1 MSGKLIATVGD
12 THTCPMVTGTTAHVG
27 GTIMTGA
34 SSVLV
39 NNKPVARMGDKVFCT
54 GCGMI
59 ATIIQGDANV
69 LIEGKPIAYIGC
81 MHSHGGVITSGQA
94 NAFISGTKTS
104 NIVTMPIEK
113 IDFPNITAKNMVLAS
128 LAGHG
133 EKLKEAK
140 DNIVKLKE
148 LAPVTQVAEDSNE
161 IKLITT
167 FAKDQ
172 LIYLTKNKP
181 KPLFLGL
188 FIKTFGMDIP
198 LEAFEELYTDIQ
210 NNAPILEAPLK
221 VKKEV
226 KGGREATF
234 YNNLQE
240 DIHEIHIAEAAVKKA
255 AEKENNKYRGELM
268 TILIEEYG
276 HYLDYLLRHHYAQ
289 TVRADAKQ
297 DEGAKFAYKLYSI
310 NPIEI
315 SKQHF
320 ATATIEGTETKL
332 IWYFTEVHEP
342 LQQYVNEERQK
353 KDDNLGNY
361 EFYKAGKLN
370 PSHDEYGHAD
380 IEDKAL
386 KNLINKYSKST
397 ILDPKLIAKKTQQ
410 ILDKIYLGNWMRDF
424 SQVAD
429 PMIVRPMANALQ
441 AAAEVSDDAFDKNK
455 SLNKA
460 IQTEIP
466 KNALSKDIKLSDE
479 KSTMT
484 YPTGIK
490 DADDSWLGIDIQIS
504 TSTKKFQPV
513 KVSVDF
519 IATAIEMA
527 AAKEFIN
534 KPDAKGRPTAYK
546 NTDDFSIIL
555 EKFRTEFKQIDIDV
569 LGVYRP
575 EEHIDN
581 PLGLGHADD
590 KGTDRKDDEL
600 HPKFLGYVAN
610 NSELHNIGV
619 FGMKNYIRGTK
630 KTYKTKVGGK
640 NVVSAYEYISTK
652 LKSAAKGGFNNTD
665 SLVDLGAALHT
676 LEDYFAHTNYTELSL
691 IKSQQAA
698 VFPWVD
704 YIKETGFRY
713 NYQDILNE
721 KRIDKKYLLFPEN
734 KLKGVTNKL
743 AACLPLVTGTFGK
756 VDTAASVLPIVN
768 EHLFGIEVK
777 PWIKTKPGERTFA
790 DIMMLEMAKDFD
802 NGTEGNNFK
811 FANYVQTAFTF
822 RDYLVKAKDI
832 ILHDKIEESLHFVFE
847 YMGMLFSFMQYF
859 TASASISSLND
870 AQVALNNDLDRMA
883 TGSFSIG
890 TNPSHTQIAKD
901 DTAQALHDLSSQLA
915 IYAVEH
921 IGEAIFDCWQSNKS
935 PKEALRL
942 LDICMQHPA
951 VSDWQDGIVND
962 WAAKNKQK
970 VCDACSPSIVVERVL
985 HTIEHLE
992 EGLKATEA
1000 FVNNTQIIDQLG
1012 AFYNK
1017 QTDKKVD
1024 VKGLKKNIN
1033 DALENCNLLIVKTKK
1048 VKEKWDKKYPKPDN
1062 CIVLGVGETK
1072 LHHIKPNE
1080 TLTSIA
1086 TIYNT
1091 DVATLKALNKTVI
1104 IGEDTIQTGS
1114 YLKIPENEKTNHSN
1128 ETNHHNNN

>member
-1 MSGKLIATVGD
+1 MSGKLIATQGD
-12 THTCPMVTGTTAHVG
+12 THTCPMVTGTTPHVG
-27 GTIMTGA
+27 GTIISGA
-34 SSVLV
+34 KTVLLHDR
-39 NNKPVARMGDKVFCT
+39 PIARMGDKCICT
-54 GCGMI
+54 GCGAI
-59 ATIIQGDANV
+59 CTIIQGDANILV
-69 LIEGKPIAYIGC
+69 EGKPIAYVGC
-81 MHSHGGVITSGQA
+81 MTSHGGVITSGQA
-94 NAFISGTKTS
+94 NAFISGTKTP

-133 EKLKEAK
+133 A
-140 DNIVKLKE
+140 KLKE
-148 LAPVTQVAEDSNE
+148 LAPVTEVAEDSTE
-161 IKLITT
+161 VTLTTT

-181 KPLFLGL
+181 KPLFLAL

-210 NNAPILEAPLK
+210 NDAPILEAPLK

-255 AEKENNKYRGELM
+255 VEQENNEYRGELM

-276 HYLDYLLRHHYAQ
+276 HYLDYLLRHKYAQ
-289 TVRADAKQ
+289 TVKADAKQ

-315 SKQHF
+315 SEQHF
-320 ATATIEGTETKL
+320 ATATIEGKEVKL
-332 IWYFTEVHEP
+332 IWNFKEVHEP
-342 LQQYVNEERQK
+342 LQEYVNEERQK

-370 PSHDEYGHAD
+370 PSHGEYGHAD

-386 KNLINKYSKST
+386 KIIIQNYLSEDFEDDKLELEVQKT
-397 ILDPKLIAKKTQQ
+397 LDR
-410 ILDKIYLGNWMRDF
+410 IYLGNWMRDF
-424 SQVAD
+424 SQAAD

-441 AAAEVSDDAFDKNK
+441 AAANVSDDALDKNK
-455 SLNKA
+455 SLEKA

-466 KNALSKDIKLSDE
+466 KDALSKDIKLSDE

-504 TSTKKFQPV
+504 TSIKKFQPV

-546 NTDDFSIIL
+546 ETDDFSIIL

-590 KGTDRKDDEL
+590 KGNDRKDDEL
-600 HPKFLGYVAN
+600 HPKFLGFVAN
-610 NSELHNIGV
+610 NSKLHTIGD
-619 FGMKNYIRGTK
+619 FGMKNYIRGAETAYETK
-630 KTYKTKVGGK
+630 TGGK
-640 NVVSAYEYISTK
+640 SVVSAYEYIRTK

-676 LEDYFAHTNYTELSL
+676 LEDYFAHTNYAELSL
-691 IKSQQAA
+691 IKTQQTA

-704 YIKETGFRY
+704 YVKETGFRY

-721 KRIDKKYLLFPEN
+721 KSINPKYLLFPES
-734 KLKGVTNKL
+734 KLKGVANKL

-802 NGTEGNNFK
+802 NGTEGNDFK

-832 ILHDKIEESLHFVFE
+832 ILHDKIEESLHFISE

-870 AQVALNNDLDRMA
+870 AQVALNNDLDHMA

-921 IGEAIFDCWQSNKS
+921 IGGAIFDCWQSNKS

-951 VSDWQDGIVND
+951 VSDWQDGIVNS

-985 HTIEHLE
+985 HTVEHLE
-992 EGLKATEA
+992 EGLKATDT
-1000 FVNNTQIIDQLG
+1000 FVNHTQIIDQLG

-1024 VKGLKKNIN
+1024 VKGLKRNIN
-1033 DALENCNLLIVKTKK
+1033 DALENCNRLIVKTKK

-1062 CIVLGVGETK
+1062 CVVLGIGEIK
-1072 LHHIKPNE
+1072 LHHIKPKE

-1086 TIYNT
+1086 IKYNT
-1091 DVATLKALNKTVI
+1091 EVATLKTLNKTVI

-1114 YLKIPENEKTNHSN
+1114 YLKIPKNKKTNHSN
-1128 ETNHHNNN
+1128 ETNHQHNH

>member
-12 THTCPMVTGTTAHVG
+12 THTCPMVTGTVPHVG
-27 GTIMTGA
+27 GTIISGYAKM
-34 SSVLV
+34 LV
-39 NNKPVARMGDKVFCT
+39 NNRPVARMGDKVICT

-59 ATIIQGDANV
+59 ATIIKGDANV
-69 LIEGKPIAYIGC
+69 LVGGKPVAYLGC
-81 MHSHGGVITSGQA
+81 MTSHGGVITSGQA
-94 NAFISGTKTS
+94 NAFISGTKTP
-104 NIVTMPIEK
+104 NIVTMPVEK
-113 IDFPNITAKNMVLAS
+113 IDFPNITAKNIVLAS

-133 EKLKEAK
+133 AKLKQAK
-140 DNIVKLKE
+140 ENIEKLKE
-148 LAPVTQVAEDSNE
+148 LAPVTEVSENSSE
-161 IKLITT
+161 VTLTT
-167 FAKDQ
+167 SFAKDQ

-181 KPLFLGL
+181 KPLFLAF

-198 LEAFEELYTDIQ
+198 LEAFEELHTDIQ
-210 NNAPILEAPLK
+210 NDAPILEATLK

-240 DIHEIHIAEAAVKKA
+240 DIHEIHIAEATVKKA
-255 AEKENNKYRGELM
+255 TEQENNEYRGELM

-276 HYLDYLLRHHYAQ
+276 HYLDYLLRHKYAQ
-289 TVRADAKQ
+289 TIKADAKQ

-315 SKQHF
+315 SEQHF
-320 ATATIEGTETKL
+320 ATATIDGTETKL
-332 IWYFTEVHEP
+332 IWDFTAVHEP
-342 LQQYVNEERQK
+342 LQEYVNEDRQK
-353 KDDNLGNY
+353 QDDNLGNY

-370 PSHDEYGHAD
+370 PSHGEYGHAD

-386 KNLINKYSKST
+386 KKIFLRLEEDKVISKGST
-397 ILDPKLIAKKTQQ
+397 QSYLDG
-410 ILDKIYLGNWMRDF
+410 IYLGNWMRDF
-424 SQVAD
+424 SQAAD

-441 AAAEVSDDAFDKNK
+441 AAAEVSDDALDKNK
-455 SLNKA
+455 SLEKA

-466 KNALSKDIKLSDE
+466 KDALSKDIKLSDK
-479 KSTMT
+479 KSTLT
-484 YPTGIK
+484 YPTGIT
-490 DADDSWLGIDIQIS
+490 DADDSWLGVDIQIS

-546 NTDDFSIIL
+546 DTDDFSIIL

-581 PLGLGHADD
+581 PLGLGHVDAKGGDREDD
-590 KGTDRKDDEL
+590 KL

-610 NSELHNIGV
+610 DSKLHDIGS
-619 FGMKNYIRGTK
+619 FGMKKYIRGGEEKYSTK
-630 KTYKTKVGGK
+630 KTGGK
-640 NVVSAYEYISTK
+640 SVITAYEYIRTK
-652 LKSAAKGGFNNTD
+652 LKSAAKGGFNNID

-691 IKSQQAA
+691 IKTQQTA

-721 KRIDKKYLLFPEN
+721 KRIDSKYLLFPEN
-734 KLKGVTNKL
+734 ELKGVTNKL

-802 NGTEGNNFK
+802 NGTEGNDFK

-832 ILHDKIEESLHFVFE
+832 ILHDKIEESLHFIAE

-870 AQVALNNDLDRMA
+870 AQVALNKDLDHMA
-883 TGSFSIG
+883 TGTFSIG
-890 TNPSHTQIAKD
+890 TNPSHTQVAKD

-921 IGEAIFDCWQSNKS
+921 VGGAIFDCWQSNKN

-962 WAAKNKQK
+962 WATKNKQK

-985 HTIEHLE
+985 HTVEHLE
-992 EGLKATEA
+992 EGLKATDT
-1000 FVNNTQIIDQLG
+1000 FVNHTQIIDQLG

-1024 VKGLKKNIN
+1024 VKGLKENIN
-1033 DALENCNLLIVKTKK
+1033 DALENCNRLIVKTKK

-1062 CIVLGVGETK
+1062 CVVLGVGETK

-1114 YLKIPENEKTNHSN
+1114 YLKIPKNKKTNHSN
-1128 ETNHHNNN
+1128 ETNHHHNH